1 MKSKEKPDY
10 SLDAAANKKSQEMK
24 SPKINSVTVMEV
36 ESSDV
41 RCSKGDCNQDYA
53 PG

>member
-10 SLDAAANKKSQEMK
+10 SLEAAANKKSRDMK

-41 RCSKGDCNQDYA
+41 RCSKGDCVGDH
-53 PG
+53 PPW